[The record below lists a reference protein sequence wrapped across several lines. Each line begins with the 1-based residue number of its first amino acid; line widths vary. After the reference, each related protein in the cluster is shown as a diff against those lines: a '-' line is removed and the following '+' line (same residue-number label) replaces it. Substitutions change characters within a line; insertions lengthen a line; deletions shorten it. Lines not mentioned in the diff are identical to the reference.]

1 MAQGVTLCDF
11 LLMEM
16 AKGVT
21 LNDFFKTLNGFF
33 KAFNGFCETFNDFL
47 DPLYYLIMTLIL
59 IFQSSNLTTANQ

>member
-1 MAQGVTLCDF
+1 LAKEMAQGVTLNDF
-11 LLMEM
+11 F
-16 AKGVT
+16 KT

-33 KAFNGFCETFNDFL
+33 KAINGFCETFNDFL